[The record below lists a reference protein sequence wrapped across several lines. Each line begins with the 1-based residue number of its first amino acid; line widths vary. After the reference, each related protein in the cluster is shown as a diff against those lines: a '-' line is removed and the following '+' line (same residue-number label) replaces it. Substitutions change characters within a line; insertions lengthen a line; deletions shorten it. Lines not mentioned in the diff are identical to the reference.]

1 MEEMLIAV
9 NDMMLEGFG
18 LALIGCYLWGIIST
32 LLSPC
37 HLASIPLL
45 ISYTAGQGMTPQH
58 AARHAALFNLGLFV
72 AVFIVGGACALL
84 GRMLGDV
91 PGWIYAAV
99 GLILV
104 YMGMQRFRRG
114 CDIAYGK
121 LFRRRLSGCRGAF
134 WLGLLYG
141 ILSGACTFG
150 FLAPML
156 TVITQQQQLFK
167 GLAMTVVFAL
177 GHCTPIVAAGCGFG
191 LAETRYLACAD
202 RIRTLS
208 GFVIVAIGL
217 YFIGTAL
224 F

>member
-1 MEEMLIAV
+1 MLIAV

-18 LALIGCYLWGIIST
+18 LSLLGCYLWGIIST

-45 ISYTAGQGMTPQH
+45 ISYAAGQDMTMTPHH
-58 AARHAALFNLGLFV
+58 AARYAVLFSLGLFA
-72 AVFIVGGACALL
+72 AVFFVGGACTLL

-91 PGWIYAAV
+91 PGWVYAAV

-104 YMGMQRFRRG
+104 YMGIQRFRRG

-121 LFRRRLSGCRGAF
+121 LFRCRLSGCQGAF
-134 WLGLLYG
+134 LLGLLYG

-167 GLAMTVVFAL
+167 GIAMTVVFAC
-177 GHCTPIVAAGCGFG
+177 GHCTPIVAAGSGFG
-191 LAETRYLACAD
+191 LAETRYLVYTD

-217 YFIGTAL
+217 SFIGTAL

>member
-1 MEEMLIAV
+1 MLIAV

-18 LALIGCYLWGIIST
+18 LSLIGCYLWGIIST

-45 ISYTAGQGMTPQH
+45 ISYAAGQGMTITPQH
-58 AARHAALFNLGLFV
+58 AARYAVLFSLGLFA
-72 AVFIVGGACALL
+72 AVFIIGGVCALL

-91 PGWIYAAV
+91 PGWVYAAA

-104 YMGMQRFRRG
+104 YMGLQRFRRG

-134 WLGLLYG
+134 LLGLLYG

-156 TVITQQQQLFK
+156 TVIIQQQQLFK

-191 LAETRYLACAD
+191 LAETRCLACAD
-202 RIRTLS
+202 RIRALS
-208 GFVIVAIGL
+208 GFVITAIGIS
-217 YFIGTAL
+217 FIGTAL